1 MSRTVLRGG
10 RVYDPINGVDGDL
23 RDVWMQD
30 GRIIAAPENPDV
42 RAEVIVDVTGMIIMP
57 GGVDMHCHIAGPKV
71 NTARKMLPEQ
81 RRRARVM
88 ARTNLTRSGTLGT
101 VPSTYTTG
109 YLYAGLGY
117 TTAFDAAVPPIGARH
132 AHDELQDT
140 PIIDKGF
147 YVMMGNNHLI
157 MEQIAKQSP
166 ELIDAAVAW
175 LLNSTGGYAVKL
187 VNPGGV
193 EMWKSGGD
201 GYCGLDEI
209 VSHHNVTPRQIL
221 TKLARS
227 ADRLSLPHPVHIHCN
242 HLGIPGNWTTTLE
255 TMKSLDGSR
264 AHLTHIQFHS
274 YGGSLDD
281 QSTFCSQVPALADY
295 VNNHPL
301 LTVDVGQVMFGET
314 TSMTGD
320 GPLGHYLHK
329 VTGGKWFS
337 GDVELEGGCGIVP
350 ITYRDSSFVH
360 SLQWAIGLEW
370 YLLVNDPWRIAM
382 STDHPNGGSFL
393 AYPEIIALL
402 MERSRRE
409 EFIKRLPQRI
419 RQHCTLAELTREY
432 TLNEIAI
439 ITRASPARMLGLK
452 NKGHLGPGADADVT
466 VYNCQADIE
475 AMFRM
480 PRYVFS
486 HGTMIIEDGE
496 IREITDGRTMLV
508 RPAYSE
514 DATPVIREWF
524 ERNSTLQ
531 FANFA
536 VDAHDI
542 GEHAAEIPTNGQ

>member
-1 MSRTVLRGG
+1 
-10 RVYDPINGVDGDL
+10 
-23 RDVWMQD
+23 
-30 GRIIAAPENPDV
+30 
-42 RAEVIVDVTGMIIMP
+42 
-57 GGVDMHCHIAGPKV
+57 
-71 NTARKMLPEQ
+71 
-81 RRRARVM
+81 
-88 ARTNLTRSGTLGT
+88 
-101 VPSTYTTG
+101 
-109 YLYAGLGY
+109 
-117 TTAFDAAVPPIGARH
+117 
-132 AHDELQDT
+132 
-140 PIIDKGF
+140 
-147 YVMMGNNHLI
+147 
-157 MEQIAKQSP
+157 
-166 ELIDAAVAW
+166 
-175 LLNSTGGYAVKL
+175 
-187 VNPGGV
+187 
-193 EMWKSGGD
+193 
-201 GYCGLDEI
+201 
-209 VSHHNVTPRQIL
+209 
-221 TKLARS
+221 
-227 ADRLSLPHPVHIHCN
+227 
-242 HLGIPGNWTTTLE
+242 
-255 TMKSLDGSR
+255 
-264 AHLTHIQFHS
+264 
-274 YGGSLDD
+274 
-281 QSTFCSQVPALADY
+281 LADY

-409 EFIKRLPQRI
+409 EFMKRLPQRI